1 MALQVE
7 KQRQIN
13 ISRVRREAYFEM
25 KTEHFHSFYE
35 FYYLLNG
42 KRKIFVNNRV
52 YHVKEGDMVLIP
64 KGEIH
69 RTTYNSKDSHER
81 IALCFTQESI
91 HHLLEDIGSDTFM
104 KCFQHK
110 HLTIPPNR
118 RGYLESLFDRLL
130 HEQENEDELSQALCT
145 RYCEEI
151 ILFII
156 RCQNYAQPDIPE
168 ELEDKDIEAA
178 AVYISHHYKENITLN
193 KMAKFSC
200 MSDSYFSRRFKTVT
214 GFGFK
219 EYLNAVRIRHA
230 CDLLL
235 STDMS
240 ITQIA
245 SDCGYMDSNYFGD
258 AFHKIKHVSPS
269 QYRKTNLL

>member
-13 ISRVRREAYFEM
+13 LSRVRREAYFEM

-42 KRKIFVNNRV
+42 KRKVFVNNRV

-69 RTTYNSKDSHER
+69 RTTFDSKDG
-81 IALCFTQESI
+81 Q
-91 HHLLEDIGSDTFM
+91 
-104 KCFQHK
+104 
-110 HLTIPPNR
+110 
-118 RGYLESLFDRLL
+118 
-130 HEQENEDELSQALCT
+130 
-145 RYCEEI
+145 EI

-156 RCQNYAQPDIPE
+156 RCQNYAQPEIPE

-178 AVYISHHYKENITLN
+178 AVYISHHYRENITLN
-193 KMAKFSC
+193 KMARLSC

-235 STDMS
+235 STDKS

>member
-1 MALQVE
+1 M
-7 KQRQIN
+7 
-13 ISRVRREAYFEM
+13 
-25 KTEHFHSFYE
+25 
-35 FYYLLNG
+35 
-42 KRKIFVNNRV
+42 
-52 YHVKEGDMVLIP
+52 
-64 KGEIH
+64 
-69 RTTYNSKDSHER
+69 
-81 IALCFTQESI
+81 
-91 HHLLEDIGSDTFM
+91 
-104 KCFQHK
+104 
-110 HLTIPPNR
+110 IPPNR

-156 RCQNYAQPDIPE
+156 RCQNYAQPEIPE

-193 KMAKFSC
+193 KMAKLSC

-235 STDMS
+235 STDKS